1 MDLVIKNEDEP
12 KDDESVLSKDS
23 KGNVVITKLETDA
36 EAAERL
42 KKELAKLEAELLQME
57 ADSNLSWERKRK
69 EKIAEKEKRF
79 IPDKQWSFIV
89 GVLGSLLLIGLIQI
103 TLSLVSIMLGAEE
116 EEEEAPVFVE
126 EPAPYTTTGSA
137 AAP

>member
-1 MDLVIKNEDEP
+1 MDLVTENEDQP

-79 IPDKQWSFIV
+79 IPDKQWSIIV

-103 TLSLVSIMLGAEE
+103 TLSLISIMLGAE